1 MRTVYLGTSE
11 FAGTVL
17 ERLAA
22 SAHCPQLVISRPD
35 RGRGRGRK
43 LTSPPVATLARE
55 LGIALVQPAD
65 VNTEE
70 SRAVI
75 AAAEPEALVVCAF
88 GALIREPLLSD
99 QLIYNVH
106 PSLLPRWRGAA
117 PIERAIEAGDQRT
130 GVCIM
135 RLVAELDAG
144 PISSR
149 VEEPIRADDDFGS
162 LSRRLAELGGE
173 MLCEAIGSGAGF
185 VEQGEQGLTY
195 AEKIEPED
203 RRLDGTRP
211 AVDLERRVR
220 ALHPHIGAQL
230 LLEGG
235 EPLGV
240 EQVSALEATD
250 LEPGRLVGR
259 EGRMLLGCAPGALEL
274 QRIKPSGG
282 RSMAAADYLH
292 GAGRGLVT

>member
-22 SAHCPQLVISRPD
+22 SAHRPQLVVSRPD

-43 LTSPPVATLARE
+43 VTPPPVAALARD
-55 LGIALVQPAD
+55 LGIALIQPGD
-65 VNTEE
+65 VNSEE
-70 SRAVI
+70 SRALI
-75 AAAEPEALVVCAF
+75 GAAQPEALIVCAF

-99 QLIYNVH
+99 RLIYNVH

-117 PIERAIEAGDQRT
+117 PIERAIEAGDGQT

-144 PISSR
+144 PVSAR
-149 VEEPIRADDDFGS
+149 AEEPIRPGDDFGS
-162 LSRRLAELGGE
+162 LSARLAALGGDL
-173 MLCEAIGSGAGF
+173 LCETIGSAAPF
-185 VEQGEQGLTY
+185 VEQAEEGLTY
-195 AEKIEPED
+195 AEKIGPED
-203 RRLDGTRP
+203 RLLDGGQP

-220 ALHPHIGAQL
+220 ALHPHIGAL
-230 LLEGG
+230 LPLEDGQ
-235 EPLGV
+235 PLGV
-240 EQVSALEATD
+240 ERASVLGDTD

-259 EGRMLLGCAPGALEL
+259 EGRLLLGCTPGALEL
-274 QRIKPSGG
+274 ERIKPPGG
-282 RSMAAADYLH
+282 RAMDAADYLR
-292 GAGRGLVT
+292 GAGRDVAA